1 MENLILRLKQY
12 PILQL
17 FAIALRNLLGSS
29 FVYASIFKIYG
40 IRFTPASGEN
50 APIDTLPHFF
60 EAMYQA
66 GLYWQ
71 FLGWGQLIAGF
82 LLMSHTFSTL
92 GAVLFF
98 PIMLNI
104 FIITISFDS
113 TGVLIITS
121 CMLLA
126 NLYLL
131 VWDWN
136 KLKFVVLP
144 QPRHYVDDSTEF
156 SKRKIWTYF
165 GVALFA
171 LIVLLR
177 TMTVKGL

>member
-1 MENLILRLKQY
+1 MDKLILRLKQY
-12 PILQL
+12 RILQL
-17 FAIALRNLLGSS
+17 FVIALRNLLGSS
-29 FVYASIFKIYG
+29 FVFASIFKIYG
-40 IRFTPASGEN
+40 VRFTPTSGEN
-50 APIDTLPHFF
+50 APIHSLAHFF

-126 NLYLL
+126 NLCLL
-131 VWDWN
+131 LWDWN

-144 QPRHYVDDSTEF
+144 QPRYYVDDSTEF

-165 GVALFA
+165 GVILFV
-171 LIVLLR
+171 LIVLFR
-177 TMTVKGL
+177 IMTVKGL